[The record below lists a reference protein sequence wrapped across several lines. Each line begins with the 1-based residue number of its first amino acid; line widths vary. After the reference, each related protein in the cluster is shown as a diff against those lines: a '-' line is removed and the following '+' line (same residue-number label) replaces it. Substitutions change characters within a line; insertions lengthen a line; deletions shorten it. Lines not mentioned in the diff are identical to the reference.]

1 MGVIG
6 KIRGVGDRMKELER
20 LKETL
25 DEFADWNVTVTV
37 SRKDLEKLISEYER
51 LKEQVEN
58 SPVL

>member
-1 MGVIG
+1 
-6 KIRGVGDRMKELER
+6 MKELER

-51 LKEQVEN
+51 LKEQVGKQ
-58 SPVL
+58 SRAIT